1 MVMVSV
7 KNQEQGIVDD
17 GVYPAQL
24 TGVKEF
30 SNVYGPRIGF
40 EFTLGGKA
48 LGNVIMRSTAPQLTP
63 KSKLADLVQGLTG
76 KPLDAMGSQVDLQ
89 SMVGTE
95 CQVLVRKSK
104 GKNGKVYSNVEQVFS
119 INPPLI

>member
-1 MVMVSV
+1 MVIAKS
-7 KNQEQGIVDD
+7 QEQSIVDD

-24 TGVKEF
+24 TGIKEF

-48 LGNVIMRSTAPQLTP
+48 AGNVIMRSTAPQLTP
-63 KSKLADLVQGLTG
+63 KSKLADVLQGLTG
-76 KPLDAMGSQVDLQ
+76 KNLDAMGSQIDLQ
-89 SMVGTE
+89 TMVGTQ
-95 CQVLVRKSK
+95 CQVLVRKSQ
-104 GKNGKVYSNVEQVFS
+104 GKNGKLYSNVEQVFS

>member
-7 KNQEQGIVDD
+7 KNPEQSIVDD

-24 TGVKEF
+24 TGIKEF

-48 LGNVIMRSTAPQLTP
+48 QGNVIMRSTAPQLTP
-63 KSKLADLVQGLTG
+63 KSKLADLLQGLTG
-76 KPLDAMGSQVDLQ
+76 KELDALGGQIDLQ
-89 SMVGTE
+89 AMVGTQ

-104 GKNGKVYSNVEQVFS
+104 GKNGKVYSNVEQVFRS
-119 INPPLI
+119 